1 MPRPMPA
8 DFLDKDTY
16 GIASHASRDRLTA
29 IPAGTKAEL
38 EDVLIG
44 RTSIP
49 TRVAM
54 AGLLVADYGDDIVK
68 LVIGAIVDASGIG
81 ATKAALSKPYNK
93 DKWSEEFISWSKG
106 QLQAQATKTD
116 DSSVS
121 VPSPKGLPKWVT
133 ELDIDNEVLL
143 STTAVSAMEVAAYAG
158 VLAWAISKRPDENN
172 LTAFNQKRRAA
183 ISEFIPVGDLQIFK
197 DDSPYLALDV
207 LGKVH
212 RAFNSA
218 TKDRALVMTAVV
230 TADNEM
236 LSGTVKMFYVIFR
249 LSAGAGMNPLI
260 LILKFGR
267 KYPGMYP
274 VLSDLETEY
283 HAASHALE
291 RLYDVPEVT
300 RDYLKAIY
308 GSSYVPVAR
317 NDINALL
324 GVAVFALKQTEP
336 NLENYKGG
344 VLSVE
349 HRRKVIEYLNL
360 TQQGEEPVP
369 ENA

>member
-1 MPRPMPA
+1 MPA

-16 GIASHASRDRLTA
+16 GIASHANRDRLTS
-29 IPAGTKAEL
+29 IPAGTKADL
-38 EDVLIG
+38 DTVLVG
-44 RTSIP
+44 KAGTP
-49 TRVAM
+49 TRIAM
-54 AGLLVADYGDDIVK
+54 AGLLTAEYGDDIVK

-81 ATKAALSKPYNK
+81 ATKAALNKPYTA
-93 DKWSEEFISWSKG
+93 DKWSEQFIAWGKA
-106 QLQAQATKTD
+106 QLKAQLSAKEDESTAI
-116 DSSVS
+116 
-121 VPSPKGLPKWVT
+121 PLPEGLPKWV
-133 ELDIDNEVLL
+133 ENLDMDSGTLL
-143 STTAVSAMEVAAYAG
+143 STTRVSAMEVAAYAG
-158 VLAWAISKRPDENN
+158 VLAWVISKRPDENN
-172 LTAFNQKRRAA
+172 LTAYNQRRRAA
-183 ISEFIPVGDLQIFK
+183 IGEFIPVGDLQIFV
-197 DDSPYLALDV
+197 DDSPYLSLEV

-267 KYPGMYP
+267 KYPAMYP
-274 VLSDLETEY
+274 ILSDLETEY

-324 GVAVFALKQTEP
+324 GVAVFALKQNEP

-349 HRRKVIEYLNL
+349 HRRKVIEFLNL
-360 TQQGEEPVP
+360 TEKGEESVP